1 MASTIE
7 HNIRLTAHAIEK
19 SKLRLNL
26 NSKALKRLAVKA
38 YNEGLQYNDVN
49 GCLKDFLDTKSR
61 LQRFKHQSAIFRI
74 YGEVVYIFTYNTD
87 QNIVYLLTAY
97 QIPRKLKAQAID
109 TFNKKKSI
117 IRKD

>member
-1 MASTIE
+1 MANTIE
-7 HNIRLTAHAIEK
+7 HKIKLTAHAIDK
-19 SKLRLNL
+19 SKSRLKL

-61 LQRFKHQSAIFRI
+61 LQRFKHQSVTFRI
-74 YGEVVYIFTYNTD
+74 YGEIVYIFVYNKEQD
-87 QNIVYLLTAY
+87 IIYLLTVY
-97 QIPRKLKAQAID
+97 QIPRKLKAQALDI
-109 TFNKKKSI
+109 FNKKKLK